1 MGFSSL
7 IITSYPIFIMAP
19 VEQDTISHIVS
30 TEVAHDL
37 KEDISELMITRSK
50 ANEVSA
56 PLLDPII
63 DDVEIPSAPIVTS
76 EDLSVPAIV
85 EPPNELEMMVS
96 SFIDQAASYTLVR
109 TALKTLDYGLDICE
123 KYVSEKAPP
132 ATKYVQKLRR
142 YLRVVR
148 HAGRRHAR
156 TAGGNVDNKKTRS
169 LRDLPSRRK
178 KQMREAS
185 LTGYFCDLFKVNFL
199 LSYLG
204 LELTFSEDGSK
215 KHHKKSSGHET
226 DDEESTVYKLMKEYD
241 SQDDDD
247 YVPSDSSEDS
257 MEYESDSENETTQ
270 DKLNK
275 HYEEKDD
282 EDYVPSGEESKE
294 SIEYNSE
301 AEVSDD
307 ADAEE
312 SQEEKVVI
320 QEAVEIKDAVEEIAE
335 ADSQEEVTEAHSQEE
350 TCDEIEARRESTS
363 SVESTTVDKLMEDCD
378 DDLSQ
383 EDPDYVPEEKSEE
396 DSCEYNSDEEAI
408 KEEKTVE
415 VDEEVSQDSDAHLEV
430 SQDDDSQED
439 SQEMEEEIVTGL
451 KKALDSSQESKEDPQ
466 EVEEVVISQASTKAL
481 DSSQE
486 SKE

>member
-1 MGFSSL
+1 M
-7 IITSYPIFIMAP
+7 
-19 VEQDTISHIVS
+19 
-30 TEVAHDL
+30 
-37 KEDISELMITRSK
+37 
-50 ANEVSA
+50 
-56 PLLDPII
+56 
-63 DDVEIPSAPIVTS
+63 
-76 EDLSVPAIV
+76 
-85 EPPNELEMMVS
+85 
-96 SFIDQAASYTLVR
+96 
-109 TALKTLDYGLDICE
+109 ALKTLDYGLDICE

-132 ATKYVQKLRR
+132 TTKYVQKFRR

-156 TAGGNVDNKKTRS
+156 AAGGSVDNKKTRS

-204 LELTFSEDGSK
+204 LELTFSEEDGSK
-215 KHHKKSSGHET
+215 KHHKSSGHET

-307 ADAEE
+307 AEE
-312 SQEEKVVI
+312 SQDAEDSQEKVVS
-320 QEAVEIKDAVEEIAE
+320 QEAVEIKDAVEEVAE
-335 ADSQEEVTEAHSQEE
+335 ADSQEEVTEADSREEE
-350 TCDEIEARRESTS
+350 TCDETEARRESTS
-363 SVESTTVDKLMEDCD
+363 SVESTTV
-378 DDLSQ
+378 
-383 EDPDYVPEEKSEE
+383 V
-396 DSCEYNSDEEAI
+396 
-408 KEEKTVE
+408 
-415 VDEEVSQDSDAHLEV
+415 
-430 SQDDDSQED
+430 
-439 SQEMEEEIVTGL
+439 
-451 KKALDSSQESKEDPQ
+451 
-466 EVEEVVISQASTKAL
+466 
-481 DSSQE
+481 
-486 SKE
+486 

>member
-37 KEDISELMITRSK
+37 KEEISEPMITRSK

-132 ATKYVQKLRR
+132 VTKYVQKLRR

-156 TAGGNVDNKKTRS
+156 AAGGNIDNKKTRS

-226 DDEESTVYKLMKEYD
+226 DDEESTVYKLMKE
-241 SQDDDD
+241 
-247 YVPSDSSEDS
+247 
-257 MEYESDSENETTQ
+257 
-270 DKLNK
+270 
-275 HYEEKDD
+275 D

-307 ADAEE
+307 AKE
-312 SQEEKVVI
+312 SQ
-320 QEAVEIKDAVEEIAE
+320 
-335 ADSQEEVTEAHSQEE
+335 
-350 TCDEIEARRESTS
+350 
-363 SVESTTVDKLMEDCD
+363 
-378 DDLSQ
+378 
-383 EDPDYVPEEKSEE
+383 
-396 DSCEYNSDEEAI
+396 
-408 KEEKTVE
+408 
-415 VDEEVSQDSDAHLEV
+415 
-430 SQDDDSQED
+430 
-439 SQEMEEEIVTGL
+439 
-451 KKALDSSQESKEDPQ
+451 
-466 EVEEVVISQASTKAL
+466 
-481 DSSQE
+481 
-486 SKE
+486 